1 MGFTEAVSTCF
12 SKYFT
17 KAGRAS
23 RSEFWWFLLATLLS
37 SITIIGPIFFFFP
50 YVFVLARR
58 LHDVGKSAWWVL
70 ILLLVPFVNL
80 IGWIPLLIWTI
91 EEGEPCANKWGPNPL
106 AVASNG
112 NQQSRRPQQ
121 ATSQRAQQR
130 QPNRPNPQPRP
141 QTAYDYSAPRG
152 GVSAASHFASEETE
166 IVGGGYDRASN
177 AVARL
182 TVNGRQYTLRSGRN
196 IIGRQ
201 GDTSEAT
208 VQIVTNDMYMSRQHC
223 VITVIPQS
231 DGRVSAKI
239 SNYQNKNKT
248 MINGRILDS
257 MKEVWLPNV
266 CDITMGH
273 TTVRY
278 NA

>member
-23 RSEFWWFLLATLLS
+23 RSEYWWFQLATLLS
-37 SITIIGPIFFFFP
+37 SITIIGPIFFIIP
-50 YVFVLARR
+50 GWFVLARR
-58 LHDVGKSAWWVL
+58 LHDVGKSAWWAL
-70 ILLLVPFVNL
+70 ILSMVPFVNL

-106 AVASNG
+106 AVASSHG

-121 ATSQRAQQR
+121 ATSQRPQQR
-130 QPNRPNPQPRP
+130 QQSRPNPQPRP

-152 GVSAASHFASEETE
+152 GAASASRFASEET
-166 IVGGGYDRASN
+166 VMPSGASSVPGDT
-177 AVARL
+177 ACL
-182 TVNGRQYTLRSGRN
+182 MLNGMRYALRNGRN

-208 VQIVTNDMYMSRQHC
+208 VQIATNDMYMSRQHC
-223 VITVIPQS
+223 VITVTQHG
-231 DGRVSAKI
+231 DGRVRAKI

-248 MINGRILDS
+248 MINDTLLGS
-257 MKEVWLPNV
+257 MQEMWLPDS
-266 CDITMGH
+266 CDITMGR
-273 TTVRY
+273 TTMRY
-278 NA
+278 IS

>member
-1 MGFTEAVSTCF
+1 M
-12 SKYFT
+12 
-17 KAGRAS
+17 
-23 RSEFWWFLLATLLS
+23 
-37 SITIIGPIFFFFP
+37 
-50 YVFVLARR
+50 
-58 LHDVGKSAWWVL
+58 
-70 ILLLVPFVNL
+70 
-80 IGWIPLLIWTI
+80 
-91 EEGEPCANKWGPNPL
+91 
-106 AVASNG
+106 
-112 NQQSRRPQQ
+112 
-121 ATSQRAQQR
+121 
-130 QPNRPNPQPRP
+130 
-141 QTAYDYSAPRG
+141 
-152 GVSAASHFASEETE
+152 
-166 IVGGGYDRASN
+166 
-177 AVARL
+177 ARL
-182 TVNGRQYTLRSGRN
+182 TVNGRQYTLRNGRN
-196 IIGRQ
+196 VIGRQ

-208 VQIVTNDMYMSRQHC
+208 VQIATGDMYMSRQHC